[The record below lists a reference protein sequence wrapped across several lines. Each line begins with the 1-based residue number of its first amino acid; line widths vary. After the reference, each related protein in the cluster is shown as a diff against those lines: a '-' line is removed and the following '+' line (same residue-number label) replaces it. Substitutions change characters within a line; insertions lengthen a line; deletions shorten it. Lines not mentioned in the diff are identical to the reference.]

1 MAKRFDPANIP
12 PWPTLDLEGQLWA
25 DGKARV
31 AGLDEAGRGALA
43 GPLCAA
49 AVILPADDPDI
60 SLKLFEVRDSKQL
73 SAFDREKLAPLIREL
88 ALDFSIAWIEAAEI
102 DAIGMARAGRKVF
115 HLALDSLRV
124 KPDHILI
131 DYFAVPKLNT
141 PQTSLTKGDQRS
153 LSIACAS
160 VLAKQ
165 ARDARMM
172 DLAGDYPGYFIAE
185 NKGYG
190 SQNHIKA
197 IQNLGLTDIHRKSF
211 CEGLFQLSLF

>member
-1 MAKRFDPANIP
+1 MTKRFDPADIP
-12 PWPTLDLEGQLWA
+12 PWPTLDFESALWA

-60 SLKLFEVRDSKQL
+60 PLKLFEVRDSKQL

-102 DAIGMARAGRKVF
+102 DAIGMARAGKQIFRQAVEG
-115 HLALDSLRV
+115 LRV
-124 KPDHILI
+124 KPGHLLV
-131 DYFAVPKLNT
+131 DYFAVPKLNIA
-141 PQTSLTKGDQRS
+141 QTSLIKGDQRS

-160 VLAKQ
+160 ILAKQ

-172 DLAGDYPGYFIAE
+172 ELAEDYPGYFIAE

>member
-1 MAKRFDPANIP
+1 M
-12 PWPTLDLEGQLWA
+12 
-25 DGKARV
+25 
-31 AGLDEAGRGALA
+31 
-43 GPLCAA
+43 
-49 AVILPADDPDI
+49 
-60 SLKLFEVRDSKQL
+60 
-73 SAFDREKLAPLIREL
+73 
-88 ALDFSIAWIEAAEI
+88 DFSIAWIEAAEI

-115 HLALDSLRV
+115 HLAVDSLRV

-211 CEGLFQLSLF
+211 CEGLFFSAFAVLIWIYRRENERRNPTNFKTWPPGTQSL